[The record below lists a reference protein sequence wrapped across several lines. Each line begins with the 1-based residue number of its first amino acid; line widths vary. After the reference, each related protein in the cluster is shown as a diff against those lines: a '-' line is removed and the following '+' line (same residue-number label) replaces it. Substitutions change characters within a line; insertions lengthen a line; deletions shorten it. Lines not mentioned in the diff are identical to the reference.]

1 MPSEIIPP
9 EYLQEE
15 ETLTPETRNTISK
28 LPKEKGWLV
37 AHLYLYEGFWY
48 PARYLQ
54 GVVACQTH
62 FRPLPTDIL
71 LVTTPKSG
79 TTWLKALVFTLANR
93 ATHPPFPS
101 NHNHPLSSASPH
113 QLVPFL
119 EISLFVNG
127 RAPDSSFYPS
137 HQRRILATHM
147 PFSSLPYASNGG
159 KVIYLCRDPKD
170 VFVSLWHFTNA
181 LKPEGSAPT
190 PVQDVLH
197 MFCRG
202 VSIFG
207 PFWDHVLGYWYKSR
221 DAPDKFLFLR
231 YEELKESPGPV
242 LRRLAAFLGCP
253 FTHEE
258 EASGVV
264 ENILEMCSFGRLS
277 GLQVNRT
284 GKLSSGEEN
293 RAFFRRGV
301 VGDWEN
307 YLGPEMA
314 HRIDCIT
321 EEKFRA
327 SGLLM

>member
-1 MPSEIIPP
+1 MPSEMSPP
-9 EYLQEE
+9 EYLQDEE
-15 ETLTPETRNTISK
+15 SLTAEIRNTISR
-28 LPKEKGWLV
+28 LPKEKGWLA
-37 AHLYLYEGFWY
+37 AHLYRYEGFWY

-93 ATHPPFPS
+93 ANHPPS
-101 NHNHPLSSASPH
+101 SSSNHPLSSASPH

-127 RAPDSSFYPS
+127 QAPDPSSFPS
-137 HQRRILATHM
+137 HPRRILATHL
-147 PFSSLPYASNGG
+147 PLSSLPYCSNGG
-159 KVIYLCRDPKD
+159 KVVYLCRDPKD

-181 LKPEGSAPT
+181 LKPKGSTPT
-190 PVQDVLH
+190 PVRDVLH

-202 VSIFG
+202 VSLFG
-207 PFWDHVLGYWYKSR
+207 PFWDHVLAYWYKSR
-221 DAPDKFLFLR
+221 DTPDTFLFLR

-242 LRRLAAFLGCP
+242 LRRLADFLGCP
-253 FTHEE
+253 FTHDE
-258 EASGVV
+258 EAAGLVDS
-264 ENILEMCSFGRLS
+264 ILEMCSFDSLS
-277 GLQVNRT
+277 GLQVNKT

-293 RAFFRRGV
+293 RTFFRRGV

-314 HRIDCIT
+314 HTIDRIT
-321 EEKFRA
+321 QEKFRG